1 VWANLTD
8 SERTAEWLGPWRG
21 EAGTGRTVELRK
33 SFEEGADWNAVRID
47 VCEPRHVI
55 RVTVSGAGQ
64 GEDWLLEARLA
75 ESDGERNSPSST
87 SWTTR
92 PSRR

>member
-1 VWANLTD
+1 M
-8 SERTAEWLGPWRG
+8 
-21 EAGTGRTVELRK
+21 